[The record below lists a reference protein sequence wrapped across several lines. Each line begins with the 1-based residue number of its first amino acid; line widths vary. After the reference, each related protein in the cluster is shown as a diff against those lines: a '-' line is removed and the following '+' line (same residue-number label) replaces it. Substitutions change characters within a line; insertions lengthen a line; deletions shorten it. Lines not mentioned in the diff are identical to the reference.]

1 MSSASTTWKDL
12 LLQQQHHLT
21 ALMALNEQM
30 VRALLG
36 DGASRVAQ
44 ARPAKIVKAAKTKGN
59 GSAAAS
65 SRSRWFE
72 RGEAVKLAKSLL
84 KTPMRPADLVRALGD
99 AKGYNG
105 ALTGKESKRFES
117 AAHQALINAVSNK
130 SLFRSRDG
138 MLRAKR

>member
-1 MSSASTTWKDL
+1 MSSASATWKDL
-12 LLQQQHHLT
+12 LLQQQRHLT
-21 ALMALNEQM
+21 ALMTLNEQM

-44 ARPAKIVKAAKTKGN
+44 ALPVKVAKAAKTKGD

-72 RGEAVKLAKSLL
+72 RGEAVKLAKGLL
-84 KTPMRPADLVRALGD
+84 KTPMRPADLVRALGN

-105 ALTGKESKRFES
+105 ALKGKESKKFEA
-117 AAHQALINAVSNK
+117 AAHQALIHAVSNK
-130 SLFRSRDG
+130 SLFRSKDG
-138 MLRAKR
+138 TLRAKR